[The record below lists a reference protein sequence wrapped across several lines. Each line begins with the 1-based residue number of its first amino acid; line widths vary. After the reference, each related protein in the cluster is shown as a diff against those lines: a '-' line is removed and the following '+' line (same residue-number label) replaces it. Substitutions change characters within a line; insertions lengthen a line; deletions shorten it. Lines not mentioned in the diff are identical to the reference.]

1 MNHLAIILLG
11 SNLGDRLNNLTEA
24 EACIKTFAS
33 SIELISKTYRST
45 AWGKTDQPDFLN
57 KVISI
62 KTNLIPTELLNKLL
76 EAEQKLKRERLEKWG
91 PRTIDLDLL
100 FFDDLVYADD
110 NLLIPHPGIASRR
123 FTLIP
128 LCELYHD
135 FLHPIYGVTLQ
146 QLLDNCTDQGK
157 VEIFETENR

>member
-24 EACIKTFAS
+24 EASIKTFAS
-33 SIELISKTYRST
+33 SIELTSKTYQST

-62 KTNLIPTELLNKLL
+62 KTDLIPTELLKKLL
-76 EAEQKLKRERLEKWG
+76 ETEQKLKRERLEKWG

-110 NLLIPHPGIASRR
+110 NLQIPNPGIASRR

-128 LCELYHD
+128 LCEIYND
-135 FLHPIYGVTLQ
+135 FPHPIYGVTLQ
-146 QLLDNCTDQGK
+146 QLLNNCTDQGK
-157 VEIFETENR
+157 VEIFDSENQ